1 MFSAGCLVLGVW
13 CRVLGAGCWM
23 RGVWYGVLDEALI
36 FLPQMTQIF
45 TDALF
50 IVRLKPTKI

>member
-1 MFSAGCLVLGVW
+1 MCLV
-13 CRVLGAGCWM
+13 
-23 RGVWYGVLDEALI
+23 RGVGCGVFGAECLVRGVRCGMLGEALI
-36 FLPQMTQIF
+36 FIPQMTQIF